1 MQVLLVYRV
10 IDVIIAASAMSAEPS
25 YQWNTLKNREDRA
38 AFRNRCG
45 LFGLGMFYI
54 VAYSLLMKSSS
65 GEKMLLNGF
74 FLYTGSKLI

>member
-10 IDVIIAASAMSAEPS
+10 LDVIITAPAMSAEPS

-45 LFGLGMFYI
+45 LFGLGMLHI
-54 VAYSLLMKSSS
+54 VAYMRLLYSFS
-65 GEKMLLNGF
+65 GEKINR
-74 FLYTGSKLI
+74 